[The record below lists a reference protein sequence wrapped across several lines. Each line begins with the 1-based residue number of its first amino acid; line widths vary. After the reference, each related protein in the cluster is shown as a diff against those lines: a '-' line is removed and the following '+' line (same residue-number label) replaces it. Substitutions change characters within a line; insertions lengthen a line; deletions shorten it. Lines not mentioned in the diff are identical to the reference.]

1 MDGHPL
7 RFLWISRDLWRSINQ
22 VIPVGLMGLKVY
34 DRLREDIEIYA
45 LCCEKCCEITCACCE
60 KKVVL

>member
-1 MDGHPL
+1 M
-7 RFLWISRDLWRSINQ
+7 SINP
-22 VIPVGLMGLKVY
+22 VIPMGLMGLKVY